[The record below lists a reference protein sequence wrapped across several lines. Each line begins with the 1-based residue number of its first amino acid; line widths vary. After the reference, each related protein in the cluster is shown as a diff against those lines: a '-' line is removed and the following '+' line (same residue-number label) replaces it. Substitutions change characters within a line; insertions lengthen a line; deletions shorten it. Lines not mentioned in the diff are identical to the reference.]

1 MTSPSEATTSEVLCT
16 LLYHYCILWGM
27 GRRGT
32 GVTIRPALPRFV
44 LSPLSLLQQATKS
57 QSWSKGKQHQI
68 FLSANLFYL
77 SHVFGFAKEMI
88 SCRHPVQTF
97 FSRCSKMTVTMSI
110 IYLSPHKWWGCGG
123 EGACW
128 AKPPPDTRWSLSAGW
143 PGPDKQV
150 AKQTVKTERKRGEQ
164 QWWKT
169 LTMECSDCATLRF
182 YFWGCEPPSASLT
195 MTLFPAVLL
204 PVH

>member
-32 GVTIRPALPRFV
+32 GVTIRPTLPRFV
-44 LSPLSLLQQATKS
+44 LSLVSLLQQATKS
-57 QSWSKGKQHQI
+57 QSWFKGKQH
-68 FLSANLFYL
+68 LFYL

-110 IYLSPHKWWGCGG
+110 IYLSSHKCKGLWWRGCMLSQTSSRHKMVPVCRMARARQAGG
-123 EGACW
+123 KANSENW
-128 AKPPPDTRWSLSAGW
+128 
-143 PGPDKQV
+143 
-150 AKQTVKTERKRGEQ
+150 EEKRGA
-164 QWWKT
+164 T
-169 LTMECSDCATLRF
+169 VMENPD
-182 YFWGCEPPSASLT
+182 YG
-195 MTLFPAVLL
+195 V
-204 PVH
+204 

>member
-32 GVTIRPALPRFV
+32 GVTIRPTLPRFV
-44 LSPLSLLQQATKS
+44 LSLVSLLQQATKS
-57 QSWSKGKQHQI
+57 QSWFKGKQHQI

-110 IYLSPHKWWGCGG
+110 IYLSSHKCKGLWWRGCM
-123 EGACW
+123 
-128 AKPPPDTRWSLSAGW
+128 LSQTSSRHKMVPVCRMARQ
-143 PGPDKQV
+143 DKQV

-182 YFWGCEPPSASLT
+182 SFWGCEPPSATLT